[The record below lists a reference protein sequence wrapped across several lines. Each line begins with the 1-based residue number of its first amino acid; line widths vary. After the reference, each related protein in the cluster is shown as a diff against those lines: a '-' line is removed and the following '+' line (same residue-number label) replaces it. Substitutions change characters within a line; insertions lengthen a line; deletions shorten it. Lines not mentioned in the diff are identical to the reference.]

1 MSPEDGATPDKLTAV
16 NHEGGKGTVQAG
28 TTEVPRASTTEE
40 MFEEEKKESLLRNQD
55 QEENC
60 WGCKCN

>member
-16 NHEGGKGTVQAG
+16 SHEGGKGIVQAG
-28 TTEVPRASTTEE
+28 TTEGPRASTAEE

-55 QEENC
+55 QEENY
-60 WGCKCN
+60 WGCKFH